1 MEFRGSAL
9 GIAGPR
15 ESSAKGGDQELGN
28 WDWHLYTS
36 AAEQDSWLTEASTK
50 PEGAKALDCGSC

>member
-28 WDWHLYTS
+28 WDWHQYT
-36 AAEQDSWLTEASTK
+36 AAEQDSCLTEASAR
-50 PEGAKALDCGSC
+50 PEGAKALDCGSY